1 MSPTTSTDVSL
12 RCLASVLPPLALSAA
27 MLAIGTAAAPGKAG
41 PRLRHHALRLVATP
55 GRIAPALLL
64 APGDRVQ
71 RLVELRARG
80 RGRFATVYLRVRV
93 RRSSRLDA
101 NRKQGLQVELRSCS
115 RRWRRHGASFT
126 CAGKIRVVLSRR
138 PLVCR
143 TRLRRLR
150 LAGGRTVHL
159 RLVLTLP
166 RGSGTT
172 LTGQQT
178 NAVYSFVGVRA
189 KRR

>member
-1 MSPTTSTDVSL
+1 
-12 RCLASVLPPLALSAA
+12 

-41 PRLRHHALRLVATP
+41 PTPRHHALRLVAKP
-55 GRIAPALLL
+55 ERIEPARLL

-71 RLVELRARG
+71 RLVELRVRG

-126 CAGKIRVVLSRR
+126 CPGKTRVVLSRR
-138 PLVCR
+138 PLVGR

-150 LAGGRTVHL
+150 LVGGRAVHL
-159 RLVLTLP
+159 RLLLTLP
-166 RGSGTT
+166 RGSGTA
-172 LTGQQT
+172 LAGQQT
-178 NAVYSFVGVRA
+178 NAVYSFVGVLA
-189 KRR
+189 KSR

>member
-1 MSPTTSTDVSL
+1 
-12 RCLASVLPPLALSAA
+12 

-41 PRLRHHALRLVATP
+41 PTPRHHALRLVAKP
-55 GRIAPALLL
+55 GRIEPARLL

-80 RGRFATVYLRVRV
+80 RGRFATVYLRVRP
-93 RRSSRLDA
+93 RRRSRLDA
-101 NRKQGLQVELRSCS
+101 DRKQGLQVELRSCS

-126 CAGKIRVVLSRR
+126 CMGKTRVVLSQR
-138 PLVCR
+138 PLVGR

-150 LAGGRTVHL
+150 LAGDRAVHL
-159 RLVLTLP
+159 RLLLTLP
-166 RGSGTT
+166 RGSGTAVE
-172 LTGQQT
+172 GQQT
-178 NAVYSFVGVRA
+178 NAVYSFVGVGA